1 MVSKEE
7 QTNKLALIPK
17 GRKLYRIYVTNDFK
31 ITKDRK
37 I

>member
-17 GRKLYRIYVTNDFK
+17 AENYIEYMLQMILK
-31 ITKDRK
+31 
-37 I
+37 